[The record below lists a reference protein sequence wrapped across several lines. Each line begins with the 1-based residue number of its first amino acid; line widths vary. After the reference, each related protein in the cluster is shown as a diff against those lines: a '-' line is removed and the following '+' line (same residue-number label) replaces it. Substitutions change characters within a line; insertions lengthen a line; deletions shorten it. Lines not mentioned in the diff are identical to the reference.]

1 MNLLEY
7 SNGWGHLCMS
17 VVATIAG
24 VLLVLFSKDAAT
36 VETGKYLLTV
46 VLTYWFLSSG
56 INSVVHKVQATN
68 PTTDTTGSTP
78 PTQESSK
85 TS

>member
-1 MNLLEY
+1 
-7 SNGWGHLCMS
+7 MS

-56 INSVVHKVQATN
+56 INTVVHKVQATN
-68 PTTDTTGSTP
+68 PTTPTTDSTP
-78 PTQESSK
+78 TPTPTTSESKPS
-85 TS
+85 

>member
-1 MNLLEY
+1 
-7 SNGWGHLCMS
+7 MS

-24 VLLVLFSKDAAT
+24 VLLVLFSKDVAT

-56 INSVVHKVQATN
+56 INTVVHKVQATN
-68 PTTDTTGSTP
+68 PGSTTIAP
-78 PTQESSK
+78 PTTTETSK
-85 TS
+85 P